1 MEIAGYK
8 DERMSHLPIKP
19 VDHYLDKLQNKHVL
33 FVGGAVVILLVLCGP
48 WLSDLLLNTTPPGA
62 SAPGQY
68 SQHYTDGV
76 LRTAT
81 TPPTANIDPR
91 LYATAPFVTPPYQTS
106 SHDLWLQGYQS

>member
-1 MEIAGYK
+1 
-8 DERMSHLPIKP
+8 MSHLPIKP

-33 FVGGAVVILLVLCGP
+33 FVGGIVIVLLVLCGP

-68 SQHYTDGV
+68 SEHYPDGV

-81 TPPTANIDPR
+81 TPPIDNINPT
-91 LYATAPFVTPPYQTS
+91 LYYSAPFVVPPYQEALYEQYEKYIGS
-106 SHDLWLQGYQS
+106 